1 MDEERIRCFNRA
13 RSTFLIDLVL
23 QKCWE
28 TRVSCE
34 ICFSIQ
40 NTLISIWTLLTR
52 SSKGLNY
59 CNYLH
64 FSPTNEAEKK
74 KRNVTEWVQNRIH
87 WRFCLIDP
95 FINPKKY
102 CNWLEP
108 QFPDGMAA
116 VCRALTSKLCFSV
129 RTPASGSQ
137 KFLHTNL
144 VILWHRARC
153 SLTADLMWRPQPNL
167 PLSPFTLKHCWIST
181 SAHLV
186 RILFW

>member
-1 MDEERIRCFNRA
+1 MK
-13 RSTFLIDLVL
+13 S
-23 QKCWE
+23 
-28 TRVSCE
+28 VSPFKTLWSQFE
-34 ICFSIQ
+34 LYSPGAAKDWITVIICIFHPLMKQ
-40 NTLISIWTLLTR
+40 
-52 SSKGLNY
+52 
-59 CNYLH
+59 
-64 FSPTNEAEKK
+64 KK

-108 QFPDGMAA
+108 PFPDGMAA
-116 VCRALTSKLCFSV
+116 VRRALTSKLCFSV

-144 VILWHRARC
+144 VILWHVARC

-167 PLSPFTLKHCWIST
+167 PLSPFTLKHCWISA